1 MKTQYLCCT
10 ENVCQMESNKPF
22 ASESEPLKPFEI
34 ELDAAVP
41 DGEAAPD
48 AASHAFAE
56 RDPQPE
62 TINVAVAQPEAVA
75 LTPTELAPELAQNAP
90 SSESTAM
97 TAELLDAHDEPK
109 LRKGDIVEG
118 VVAETSPTEILI
130 DLGMKTEGVIAGKE
144 LDRMDKETLDR
155 LKVGSRVSVYVL
167 NPERNGRVI
176 LSLSR
181 AAEEQD
187 WRKAEELRQSGEIF
201 SGKVDGY
208 NKGGLIVRIGR
219 VRGFVP
225 ESQVSQER
233 RKRAQGNDPQ
243 EKWDAMRGEEISV
256 KVMEVD
262 RNRNRLILSEREAMP
277 ALREL
282 RKERLLD
289 ELQVGERRRGRV
301 KSLTDF
307 GAFVDVGGADGL
319 VHLTEISWK
328 HIAHPKDVLHV
339 GQEVDVEVINVDRQ
353 NKRIGLS
360 IKRCE
365 EDPWSVI
372 ARTYQIGK
380 LVQGKV
386 TKLAKFGAFAQ
397 LVDNPEIEGLIHISE
412 LAQHRVAHPKDVV
425 KEGEVLTLRVIKID
439 AENRRLG
446 LSLKRVTAPEYADSD
461 YRRALEP
468 DFADF
473 EAASLK
479 GDERR
484 RADRKKSGK
493 RGKRGGRSAD
503 FEDDDEY

>member
-1 MKTQYLCCT
+1 
-10 ENVCQMESNKPF
+10 MESNKPV
-22 ASESEPLKPFEI
+22 ASESEPFKPFEI
-34 ELDAAVP
+34 ELTAAVP
-41 DGEAAPD
+41 DGEAALD

-62 TINVAVAQPEAVA
+62 PTSAEVAQPEATALA
-75 LTPTELAPELAQNAP
+75 LTEPAPEPVQDAP
-90 SSESTAM
+90 VSESTEM
-97 TAELLDAHDEPK
+97 TAALLDAHAEPK
-109 LRKGDIVEG
+109 LSKGDIVEG

-144 LDRMDKETLDR
+144 LERMDKETLDR
-155 LKVGSRVSVYVL
+155 LKVGLRLSVYVL

-187 WRKAEELRQSGEIF
+187 WRKAEELHKSGEIF
-201 SGKVDGY
+201 NGRVDGY
-208 NKGGLIVRIGR
+208 NKGGLIVRLGR

-225 ESQVSQER
+225 ESQVSRER
-233 RKRAQGNDPQ
+233 RQRAQGSDPQ
-243 EKWDAMRGEEISV
+243 EKWDAMRGEDISV
-256 KVMEVD
+256 KVLEVD
-262 RNRNRLILSEREAMP
+262 RGKNRLILSEREAMP

-301 KSLTDF
+301 KSVADF

-328 HIAHPKDVLHV
+328 HVTHPRDVLRV
-339 GQEVDVEVINVDRQ
+339 GQEVEVEVISVDRQ

-365 EDPWSVI
+365 EDPWSVV
-372 ARTYQIGK
+372 ARTYKVGQ
-380 LVQGKV
+380 LVQGTV
-386 TKLAKFGAFAQ
+386 TKLAKFGAFAR
-397 LVDNPEIEGLIHISE
+397 LVENPEIEGLIHISE
-412 LAQHRVAHPKDVV
+412 LAQNRVGHPKEVV
-425 KEGEVLTLRVIKID
+425 KEGDVVTLRVIKID
-439 AENRRLG
+439 AEQRRLG
-446 LSLKRVTAPEYADSD
+446 LSLKKVTASEYSASD
-461 YRRALEP
+461 YQRAIEP

-479 GDERR
+479 EDDRR
-484 RADRKKSGK
+484 RAERKRGGK
-493 RGKRGGRSAD
+493 RSGKRGGRSAD